1 MAKRKKAT
9 RKKTLKSGGRTY
21 TLVSCKGAKTKAKKA
36 RKLGYLA
43 RVQNGCYY
51 RGSKRR

>member
-1 MAKRKKAT
+1 MPKKKKA
-9 RKKTLKSGGRTY
+9 RKKTLKSNGHNY
-21 TLVSCKGAKTKAKKA
+21 NLVSCKGAKTKANKA

-51 RGSKRR
+51 RGPKRR